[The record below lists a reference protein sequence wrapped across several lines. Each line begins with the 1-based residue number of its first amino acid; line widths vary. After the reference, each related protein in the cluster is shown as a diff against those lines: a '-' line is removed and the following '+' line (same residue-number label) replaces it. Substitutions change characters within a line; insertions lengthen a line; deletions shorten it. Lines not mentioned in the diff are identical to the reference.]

1 MGTETFLDELHKI
14 ESKWQKKWQTEKI
27 FEGKADENEEKWYLT
42 IPYPYASGPLHI
54 GHCRTYNLGD
64 LFARYKRKL
73 GYNVFF
79 PMAYHIT
86 GTPILSVSS
95 KIREKNKKEI
105 KKYRGYLEIYETD
118 SDKINEILKSF
129 ENPLNVAHYFASKLR
144 EDFQRMGFSID
155 FTREFTTGDPEYN
168 TFIEWQYRLLNDK
181 GYIVKGTYP
190 ILYCTNCKNAVGE
203 DDIQGGDEDKTEVSE
218 FIGIKYKFD
227 DETYLV
233 AATLRP
239 ETIFGA
245 TNIWVNPSASHSKI
259 EIDGEKWIVS
269 TDSIDKLK
277 EQNHEIKIISSF
289 KGKTLIDKTV
299 EVPITRE
306 EIPIY
311 PATFVDTKHATG
323 IVYSVPAHAPYDY
336 AALIDLQK
344 DEKSIKEYGLDK
356 KRLKDI
362 EPISMIKVD
371 SYGKWPAVEICE
383 KLGVT
388 SQEDKEKLTEATQ
401 EIYRAEYY
409 SGMMKDN
416 TGKFKGTRVD
426 KAKDIVSKELQKQ
439 NRGASIYEV
448 SQTAYCRC
456 GTKIIVAVI
465 EDQYFLNYGNEE
477 WNELARKALKGMDI
491 IPNKYRQSFE
501 NTLAWLDKRPCVR
514 KRGLGTEFPIT
525 KGKGWIIESL
535 SDSVI
540 YMAFYTIIKQIKQNN
555 IKAEQLLPEFYN
567 YVFIDKGNIR
577 TVSEKT
583 SIPIDVLEQMR
594 KEFDYWYPNDLRH
607 TAVAHLSN
615 HLSFTIFH
623 HAAIFPEKY
632 WVKAFSLNELLIRE
646 GQKMGKSKGNV
657 IPLAQIPEKYSV
669 DLTRLHLASVAS
681 ADSVV
686 DWREKEVNFAKQQ
699 LKKFWDYAKIAVST
713 KEKNIDEYSFV
724 SKVTL
729 STVKSN
735 IIQAIKYMDEYNARD
750 YILSG
755 FYTNLRVLDK
765 YTKVSKVIKSDEKNA
780 VIRNTIQKI
789 IDVMSPVIPHI
800 AEEINEQMGN
810 DTFISIRKM
819 KIDELTEQDKLHAKQ
834 SKFVDNLV
842 EDIDQIVKLVDS
854 KPKIIHVYINSKWK
868 NHLYEV
874 VKEMFKEEAVN
885 IGKLMEAA
893 KRDNELQKH
902 MAAIANEAKQMMKD
916 PSIFKIDMILP
927 QKQKGAVEG
936 YVNYISKRY
945 DGAEIKIHMADDKEI
960 YDPKKKANK
969 ARPMKPALLL
979 E

>member
-14 ESKWQKKWQTEKI
+14 ESKWQKKWQTERV
-27 FEGKADENEEKWYLT
+27 FEGKIHENKEKWYLT

-95 KIREKNKKEI
+95 KIRENNKKEI
-105 KKYRGYLEIYETD
+105 KKYREYLEIYETD

-129 ENPLNVAHYFASKLR
+129 ENPLNVAHYFASKLK

-190 ILYCTNCKNAVGE
+190 ILYCKNCRNAVGE

-218 FIGIKYKFD
+218 FVGIKYKFD
-227 DETYLV
+227 DETYMV

-245 TNIWVNPSASHSKI
+245 TNIWINPSASHSKI
-259 EIDGEKWIVS
+259 KIDGEKWIVS
-269 TDSIDKLK
+269 SDSIDKLK
-277 EQNHEIKIISSF
+277 EQNHEIDIISSF
-289 KGKTLIDKTV
+289 KGEKLIDQTV
-299 EVPITRE
+299 EVPITGE
-306 EIPIY
+306 KLPIY
-311 PATFVDTKHATG
+311 PAKFVDTKHATG

-336 AALIDLQK
+336 AALVDLQK
-344 DEKSIKEYGLDK
+344 DEKRIKEYGLDK
-356 KRLKDI
+356 ERLKGI
-362 EPISMIKVD
+362 EPISMIKVGG
-371 SYGKWPAVEICE
+371 YGKWPAVEICD

-388 SQEDKEKLTEATQ
+388 SQDDKEKLTEATQ
-401 EIYRAEYY
+401 TIYKAEYY
-409 SGMMKDN
+409 SGIMKDN

-439 NRGASIYEV
+439 NRGTSIYEV
-448 SQTAYCRC
+448 SQVAYCRC

-477 WNELARKALKGMDI
+477 WNELAKKALKTMDI

-501 NTLAWLDKRPCVR
+501 NTLDWLDKRPCVR

-540 YMAFYTIIKQIKQNN
+540 YMAFYTIIKQIKQND

-567 YVFIDKGNIR
+567 YVFLDKGDMG

-583 SIPIDVLEQMR
+583 SIPIDVLKQMR
-594 KEFDYWYPNDLRH
+594 KEFDYWYPNDVRH

-615 HLSFTIFH
+615 HLSFTIYH

-699 LKKFWDYAKIAVST
+699 LKKFWNYAKIAVST

-735 IIQAIKYMDEYNARD
+735 VIQAIKYMGEYNARD
-750 YILSG
+750 YILDG
-755 FYTNLRVLDK
+755 FYANLRVLDK
-765 YTKVSKVIKSDEKNA
+765 YAKVSKLIKNDEKDT
-780 VIRNTIQKI
+780 VIRKTIEKI

-800 AEEINEQMGN
+800 ADEINERIGG
-810 DTFISIRKM
+810 DPFISIRKM
-819 KIDELTEQDKLHAKQ
+819 QVKELTEQDRLHARQ
-834 SKFVDNLV
+834 SKFIDNLV

-854 KPKIIHVYINSKWK
+854 KPKKIHIYINSKWK
-868 NHLYEV
+868 NHLYEK

-885 IGKLMEAA
+885 IGKLMGAA
-893 KRDNELQKH
+893 KKDGELQKH
-902 MAAIANEAKQMMKD
+902 MAEIANEAKQMMKD
-916 PSIFKIDMILP
+916 PSIFKIQMIAP
-927 QKQKGAVEG
+927 QKQKEAVEG
-936 YVNYISKRY
+936 YMNYISKKY
-945 DGAEIKIHMADDKEI
+945 GGTKIKIHMADDKEI